1 MTVIILLC
9 TCTPD
14 ALIRGTKLFTMAGR
28 NNFFAT
34 RGMGHVDDTAL
45 GLIIMLLGSESID
58 VTIDY
63 LLSCDTFFEQSL
75 RSLSYTFVRWA

>member
-9 TCTPD
+9 TCTTRRTHTGD
-14 ALIRGTKLFTMAGR
+14 KIVHNGGQKQL
-28 NNFFAT
+28 FAT

-63 LLSCDTFFEQSL
+63 LL
-75 RSLSYTFVRWA
+75 FVTLCF